1 MDAVV
6 NHMSGLGRVGTG
18 DGGSTYNGDA
28 LDFPGVPFKA
38 EHFTPRDQCP
48 SGDGNFIFFSTTI
61 TANCWA
67 KFRQYKVVTG
77 ISHYILNMTR

>member
-6 NHMSGLGRVGTG
+6 NHMSGLGRVGTA

-28 LDFPGVPFKA
+28 LDFPGVPFSA

-48 SGDGNFIFFSTTI
+48 SGDGIIYIIIIRPLLNLEHLI
-61 TANCWA
+61 
-67 KFRQYKVVTG
+67 
-77 ISHYILNMTR
+77 ISISAFHFWP